1 MELVRTDIEALTKA
15 SIIPSGTP
23 DAQIKIFIE
32 TCKQHKLSPFK
43 KEIYL
48 VRYGSQY
55 AVIVGIDGFRQ
66 KAANTGQYAGIDD
79 AKYDLDTNGSYK
91 TANQLIKEK
100 KLPNTCTVTVYR
112 IVGGVRCPFTHT
124 CVFKEFYPK
133 VANGNGGYSKAAQMP
148 FQMIAK
154 CAEAFALKKGFS
166 DALAGLHIQEEKEAF
181 EGVQEVETEAVDISS
196 IIEDIQKAT
205 SVERLVEI
213 HKSTPKSVLSDVL
226 PEFTKRKKEL
236 GID

>member
-1 MELVRTDIEALTKA
+1 MELVKTDIEALTKA

-23 DAQIKIFIE
+23 SEQIQIFIE

-79 AKYDLDTNGSYK
+79 AKYDLDTNGTYK
-91 TANQLIKEK
+91 TANQLIKEN
-100 KLPNTCTVTVYR
+100 KLPTTCTVTVYR

-124 CVFKEFYPK
+124 CVFREFYPK

-181 EGVQEVETEAVDISS
+181 EGVQEVETEAIDVSS
-196 IIEDIQKAT
+196 ILDNIKNAT
-205 SVERLVEI
+205 TKDELMSI
-213 HKSTPKSVLSDVL
+213 FKSTPNSVLDDIL
-226 PEFTKRKKEL
+226 PKLTERKKEL
-236 GID
+236 GIA